1 LRPSLSSK
9 VPSLEKL
16 QSFKFDLAN
25 RPIYSL
31 AMLELQIVTA
41 LFFRYFEVQLDP
53 HMKAEDMEMK
63 IAFSGSPVGEKVL
76 LSLQRDNNTS

>member
-1 LRPSLSSK
+1 MK
-9 VPSLEKL
+9 VPSLYN
-16 QSFKFDLAN
+16 FKVSRFDLTN

-41 LFFRYFEVQLDP
+41 LFFRYFKVQLDP

-63 IAFSGSPVGEKVL
+63 IAFSGSPVGERVL
-76 LSLQRDNNTS
+76 LNLQRDNTS